1 MLSWTHTTCSFPWIT
16 PGTKRQNI
24 WSCFINSFFCK
35 RPFSQYIWSSFIY
48 SFFSAQ
54 PFDQNIWPSFVYSF
68 FPTRLFNQNIWS
80 SFIYFFFSEWSFDQK
95 LSSSLIFL
103 LFGNNHLTKICGPL
117 TFSLFFCTRPFDK
130 ELGSSWIYF
139 FYLYTT
145 IRPKFVVLLHL
156 AFLLHTAIW
165 QRIRIL
171 INLFLLFVR
180 NHSTKILSHHYS

>member
-1 MLSWTHTTCSFPWIT
+1 MIIRPKIKVL
-16 PGTKRQNI
+16 
-24 WSCFINSFFCK
+24 IN
-35 RPFSQYIWSSFIY
+35 
-48 SFFSAQ
+48 
-54 PFDQNIWPSFVYSF
+54 
-68 FPTRLFNQNIWS
+68 L
-80 SFIYFFFSEWSFDQK
+80 
-95 LSSSLIFL
+95 FL

-145 IRPKFVVLLHL
+145 IRPKFLVLLHLAFLLHTAIWQRIRILINLFLLSVHNHSTKICGPLTFSFFFCTRPFDKELGSSWIYFFYLYTTIRPKFLVLLHL